1 MSVHTV
7 PLCKVVPPSTSR
19 MRGLIK
25 AHEEGGDRDRM
36 HGQGPLIRSGPV
48 IMWSGLRET
57 EIETQGDELCERED
71 RKRDGK
77 WVNGSGAK
85 CPSPSPRS
93 CRVGGQAVELGDRQ

>member
-71 RKRDGK
+71 RKETA
-77 WVNGSGAK
+77 NG
-85 CPSPSPRS
+85 
-93 CRVGGQAVELGDRQ
+93 